1 VDPSSREQQQQ
12 YAFNKNKYSSR
23 WLEYTVWQCVYR
35 GMKPA
40 IITII
45 IIIIIIF
52 QTKSWH
58 QVLKKAFLQAAK
70 NAIQKLEKVVDSSSS
85 SSSSSSCCQGSFCPF
100 FCGCSSSVDALL
112 ISLPVWVAY

>member
-1 VDPSSREQQQQ
+1 
-12 YAFNKNKYSSR
+12 
-23 WLEYTVWQCVYR
+23 
-35 GMKPA
+35 MKPA

-85 SSSSSSCCQGSFCPF
+85 SSSSSCCQGSFCPF

-112 ISLPVWVAY
+112 ILIIRASSLFLIGLPTDGVVLSIHRSDLRR

>member
-1 VDPSSREQQQQ
+1 
-12 YAFNKNKYSSR
+12 
-23 WLEYTVWQCVYR
+23 
-35 GMKPA
+35 MKPA
-40 IITII
+40 IITIII

-70 NAIQKLEKVVDSSSS
+70 NAIQKLEKVVDSPS